1 MESAVKG
8 IEHAVKNYNQDLEA
22 LTEEQI
28 LGCAGG
34 AARKP
39 VDFTYEVA
47 LINLRIAARLNGLE
61 PPPAPEGD
69 EWWVAPDELRSK
81 SAISEYMRSAS
92 LELIEAAKA
101 IPEEEGSKLVGPP
114 GSERP
119 AFALTNFA
127 SMHTMYHDAQLNFIQ
142 SLHGD
147 LDMHWS

>member
-1 MESAVKG
+1 MPQGK
-8 IEHAVKNYNQDLEA
+8 A
-22 LTEEQI
+22 LFSSFEYDTLQKSG
-28 LGCAGG
+28 LGYAIAGFPAGG
-34 AARKP
+34 
-39 VDFTYEVA
+39 DST
-47 LINLRIAARLNGLE
+47 NLLASVKEILLK
-61 PPPAPEGD
+61 
-69 EWWVAPDELRSK
+69 ELTNSF
-81 SAISEYMRSAS
+81 SG
-92 LELIEAAKA
+92 ELIEAAKA